1 MAIAERQ
8 FENVGG
14 GAGAWMTE
22 SVGGIA
28 AIVLTILGLAH
39 VAPVFLVAIALIA
52 AGAAVVLRGAAIVRD
67 FFRLLQRAGAI
78 TAVPEVGGSSALYV
92 ELLAGGAAII
102 LGILSLLG
110 IASVDLVAI
119 GVITLGGA
127 LVLSTNATARLT
139 AQKLAMTSGGDEQ
152 ARLVAAE
159 IVTSSAGTQALAGL
173 TAITLGIL
181 ALAGFASVVL
191 VLIALLTL
199 GSFILL
205 DGVSIGGTI
214 LTLLR
219 TA

>member
-1 MAIAERQ
+1 MTIADRQ
-8 FENVGG
+8 FESVSSGTS
-14 GAGAWMTE
+14 AWMTE
-22 SVGGIA
+22 SVGGIV

-39 VAPVFLVAIALIA
+39 VVPVFLVAIALIA
-52 AGAAVVLRGAAIVRD
+52 AGAAVVLRGAAIVRG
-67 FFRLLQRAGAI
+67 FTRLLGRAGT
-78 TAVPEVGGSSALYV
+78 TAAATEVGGSGALYV

-102 LGILSLLG
+102 LGILALLNVNP
-110 IASVDLVAI
+110 VDLVAI

-127 LVLSTNATARLT
+127 LVLSTNATARLG
-139 AQKLAMTSGGDEQ
+139 AAKLSLASGDDR
-152 ARLVAAE
+152 ANLIAAE

-205 DGVSIGGTI
+205 DGVSLGGAI
-214 LTLLR
+214 LTVFR
-219 TA
+219 HS

>member
-110 IASVDLVAI
+110 VASIDLVAI

-139 AQKLAMTSGGDEQ
+139 AQKLAMTSGGDER

>member
-1 MAIAERQ
+1 MTIADRQ

-22 SVGGIA
+22 SVGGIV

-67 FFRLLQRAGAI
+67 FARLLQRAATT

-92 ELLAGGAAII
+92 ELLAGGAAVI

-110 IASVDLVAI
+110 VASVDLVAI

-139 AQKLAMTSGGDEQ
+139 TQKLAMTASGDEQ
-152 ARLVAAE
+152 ARVVAAE

-191 VLIALLTL
+191 VLIALLAL
-199 GSFILL
+199 GAFILL

-214 LTLLR
+214 LTVFR
-219 TA
+219 QS

>member
-1 MAIAERQ
+1 MAIVDRQ

-14 GAGAWMTE
+14 GTGAWMTE

-67 FFRLLQRAGAI
+67 FARLLQRAGTT

-102 LGILSLLG
+102 LGIL
-110 IASVDLVAI
+110 
-119 GVITLGGA
+119 
-127 LVLSTNATARLT
+127 
-139 AQKLAMTSGGDEQ
+139 
-152 ARLVAAE
+152 
-159 IVTSSAGTQALAGL
+159 
-173 TAITLGIL
+173 
-181 ALAGFASVVL
+181 ALAGFASAVL
-191 VLIALLTL
+191 VLIALPTL

-205 DGVSIGGTI
+205 DGVSS
-214 LTLLR
+214 
-219 TA
+219 AVPF